1 MRSVCWVHGL
11 QQQGLSVKQ
20 SKCLPYISLTQ
31 PVEVTAL
38 AWCPTALQLALG
50 TAKGG
55 GIVYDCARWAG
66 LLGQGWVVGSSS
78 SALLCEWG
86 VLHCPLFPSLAGLIL
101 ILHPPAHHTRPACS
115 LTTTPLALGRAAKPV
130 SCMAWSAGAAPGGL
144 LALGCRGGLLL
155 LARPADGQLVRSI
168 QLKGAASQLQ
178 FCNLPADGSEDGG
191 AATGVAPGSG
201 GALLAANVGRRSVCI
216 WQLPAALAGEPAG
229 GAAAA
234 AGSSGGAFEL
244 AFREG
249 YGELETY
256 CWVHPRLLAAGF
268 SSGQLVAVALS
279 GGLAPGA
286 GTGTERYSARC
297 LQSAVCSLSCAAGML
312 AAGGGCQVALL
323 RCQGLEVVPEG
334 EAMSLELDGGARF
347 TALQLCPPDG
357 KRLTALTS
365 AGPVIQLLARPPLLH
380 GAWGGVVAYVDHSS
394 CASEALLVD
403 LARAGP
409 AAAGSPVAVP
419 LAAEPD
425 QLALGPG
432 CVAAA
437 RGDQVGRQAD
447 GLVFWYVPC
456 MGATARRCFRGALC

>member
-1 MRSVCWVHGL
+1 M
-11 QQQGLSVKQ
+11 
-20 SKCLPYISLTQ
+20 
-31 PVEVTAL
+31 
-38 AWCPTALQLALG
+38 
-50 TAKGG
+50 
-55 GIVYDCARWAG
+55 
-66 LLGQGWVVGSSS
+66 
-78 SALLCEWG
+78 LCFVNGG
-86 VLHCPLFPSLAGLIL
+86 VLHRPLFSSLVQPIL
-101 ILHPPAHHTRPACS
+101 TLHPPAHHTRPSCS

-178 FCNLPADGSEDGG
+178 FCDLPADGSEDGG
-191 AATGVAPGSG
+191 AATGAAPGSG

-216 WQLPAALAGEPAG
+216 WQLPAALTGELAG

-249 YGELETY
+249 YGELESY

-297 LQSAVCSLSCAAGML
+297 LQSAVCSLSWCAAAGML

-347 TALQLCPPDG
+347 AALQLCPPDG

-380 GAWGGVVAYVDHSS
+380 GAWGGAVAYVDHSS

-437 RGDQVGRQAD
+437 RGDQVSTRAD
-447 GLVFWYVPC
+447 D
-456 MGATARRCFRGALC
+456 